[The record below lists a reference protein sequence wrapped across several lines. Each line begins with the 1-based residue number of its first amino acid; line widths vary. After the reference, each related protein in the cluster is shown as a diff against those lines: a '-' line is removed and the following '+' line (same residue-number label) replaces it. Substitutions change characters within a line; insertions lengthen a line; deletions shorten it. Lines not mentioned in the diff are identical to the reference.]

1 MAAERVY
8 NCPHLYLRCPV
19 TGREHRVVG
28 KSRCGA
34 AKNWREMGKEKED
47 LALSLTSYQKIMK
60 FVSTNTQVSKDGWV
74 KGNLRYNLVQIGV

>member
-1 MAAERVY
+1 MI
-8 NCPHLYLRCPV
+8 
-19 TGREHRVVG
+19 G

-34 AKNWREMGKEKED
+34 AKNWRELGNEKED

-60 FVSTNTQVSKDGWV
+60 FLSTNIQVSKDGWV

>member
-1 MAAERVY
+1 
-8 NCPHLYLRCPV
+8 
-19 TGREHRVVG
+19 
-28 KSRCGA
+28 
-34 AKNWREMGKEKED
+34 MGKEKED

>member
-1 MAAERVY
+1 M
-8 NCPHLYLRCPV
+8 
-19 TGREHRVVG
+19 VG
-28 KSRCGA
+28 KSCCGA